1 MNRLIGF
8 GTLLAALALL
18 PACGSSSTTSPSTS
32 TTPETD
38 TFSSA
43 IAIGGST
50 SRTFT
55 MSSAGAVQVTLTS
68 YGAGQPGGLGIGVP
82 VSTVGGPCALTQSVI
97 ATPGGSPQIVTTA
110 DAGSYCVQIYD
121 IGNLTGD
128 TGFTI
133 TIQHP

>member
-1 MNRLIGF
+1 MKRLIGC
-8 GTLLAALALL
+8 GTLLAALGLV
-18 PACGSSSTTSPSTS
+18 PACGNTITSPSTS
-32 TTPETD
+32 TTSVTD

-50 SRTFT
+50 SRTFAV
-55 MSSAGAVQVTLTS
+55 SSAGTVQVTLTS
-68 YGAGQPGGLGIGVP
+68 YGAGQPAGLGIGVP
-82 VSTVGGPCALTQSVI
+82 TSTVGAPCALTQSVI
-97 ATPGGSPQIVTTA
+97 TAPGGSPQIVTTA

-121 IGNLTGD
+121 IGNLSGD